1 MQARHLLDTYFVSG
15 SSRQRTNMAVVS
27 VYSKTSSNSLESQG
41 KTRGERA
48 LENFR
53 ERIFQDF

>member
-1 MQARHLLDTYFVSG
+1 
-15 SSRQRTNMAVVS
+15 MAVVS
-27 VYSKTSSNSLESQG
+27 AYSKTSSNSLESQG
-41 KTRGERA
+41 KTRGGRER